1 MIDKLRAEALALPA
15 AERAEL
21 AHALLESLYELD
33 GLELESLH
41 ELESLAEL
49 GSLIAVD
56 PPDPPSAWLE
66 ELDRREEADRRRAP
80 PRGLELPGLRASTKA
95 TE

>member
-21 AHALLESLYELD
+21 AHALLESLHELD
-33 GLELESLH
+33 GLEPESLH

-49 GSLIAVD
+49 GCLLEAD
-56 PPDPPSAWLE
+56 PPDPPGPWLE
-66 ELDRREEADRRRAP
+66 ELDRREAADRRR
-80 PRGLELPGLRASTKA
+80 G
-95 TE
+95 